1 MGIRMQQMG
10 HVLLHFFDQTRWSR
24 TLHVVR

>member
-1 MGIRMQQMG
+1 MQQMG

-24 TLHVVR
+24 TFHMVR